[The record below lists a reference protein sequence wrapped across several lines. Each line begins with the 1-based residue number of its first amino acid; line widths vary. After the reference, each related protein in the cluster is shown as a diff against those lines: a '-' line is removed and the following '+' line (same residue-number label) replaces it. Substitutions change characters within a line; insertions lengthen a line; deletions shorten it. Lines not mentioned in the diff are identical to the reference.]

1 MNVNEYG
8 IVLQFG
14 VSFDMSSNTS
24 LSFTFTKPD
33 DTTLTVAGTLGT
45 AQITTTEGI
54 FAANT
59 YATYRFVSGDVNQA
73 GEWSVRLTYLDA
85 SPARLIS
92 TVGVFTVGT

>member
-1 MNVNEYG
+1 MNVDEYG
-8 IVLQFG
+8 VILQFG
-14 VSFDMSSNTS
+14 VSFDMSSTTG

-33 DTTLTVAGTLGT
+33 LTTLTVVGTLGT
-45 AQITTTEGI
+45 LQITTTEGI

-59 YATYRFVSGDVNQA
+59 YATYRFINGDIDQA

-92 TVGVFTVGT
+92 TVGTFTVGT